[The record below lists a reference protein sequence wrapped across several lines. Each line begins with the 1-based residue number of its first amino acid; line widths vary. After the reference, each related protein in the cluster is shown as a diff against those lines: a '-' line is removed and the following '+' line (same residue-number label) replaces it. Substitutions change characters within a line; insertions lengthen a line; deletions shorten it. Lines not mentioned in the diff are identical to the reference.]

1 MVAGGARQVYVI
13 DDDPDVLRST
23 AFLLPTLGYE
33 CRTFAAPEQFL
44 ELAATLAPGCVLTD
58 LRMPAMDGFQLTRR
72 IRNSG
77 LRWPVLMMTTD
88 DGPALTRRA
97 TEDGLHALLR
107 KPLDADLLA
116 AALDEAFAAL
126 DA

>member
-1 MVAGGARQVYVI
+1 MAAGGARQVYVI
-13 DDDPDVLRST
+13 DDDPDVLDST

-44 ELAATLAPGCVLTD
+44 AQAATLAPGCVLTD
-58 LRMPAMDGFQLTRR
+58 LRMPAMDGFQLARQ
-72 IRNSG
+72 IRTDG

-88 DGPALTRRA
+88 NGPALTRRA
-97 TEDGLHALLR
+97 TADGLHALLR
-107 KPLDADLLA
+107 KPLDVDLLS
-116 AALDEAFAAL
+116 AALDDAFAAL